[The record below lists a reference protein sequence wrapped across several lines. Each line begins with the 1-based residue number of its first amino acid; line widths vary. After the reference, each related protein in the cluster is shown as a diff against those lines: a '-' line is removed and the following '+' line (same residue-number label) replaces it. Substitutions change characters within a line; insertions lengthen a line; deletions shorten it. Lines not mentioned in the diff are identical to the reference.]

1 MVPSIFGYFVLS
13 QSANTGEI
21 PNVVANVTIANIAMI
36 FFETNL
42 FNFNFSNIK
51 DNRTNYSSMAK

>member
-21 PNVVANVTIANIAMI
+21 PSVVANVTIANIAMI

>member
-1 MVPSIFGYFVLS
+1 
-13 QSANTGEI
+13 
-21 PNVVANVTIANIAMI
+21 MI

-51 DNRTNYSSMAK
+51 DNRTNYSNMAK

>member
-21 PNVVANVTIANIAMI
+21 PKVVANVTIDNIAII

-42 FNFNFSNIK
+42 INFNFSSIK
-51 DNRTNYSSMAK
+51 HNRTNYPSLRK

>member
-1 MVPSIFGYFVLS
+1 MVPSILGYFVLS
-13 QSANTGEI
+13 QSANTSEI
-21 PNVVANVTIANIAMI
+21 PRVVANVTIANIAMI

-42 FNFNFSNIK
+42 INFNFSNIK

>member
-1 MVPSIFGYFVLS
+1 MVPSRFGYFVLS

-42 FNFNFSNIK
+42 INFNFSNIK